1 MTRIWPLTSTEV
13 PENRSEIAY
22 VEPSARMTWSLLA
35 PERSLAS
42 CRVTVGVV
50 GTAAPKAARKEQRAK
65 IVDFIL
71 MFCLKVEG
79 W

>member
-1 MTRIWPLTSTEV
+1 
-13 PENRSEIAY
+13 
-22 VEPSARMTWSLLA
+22 
-35 PERSLAS
+35 
-42 CRVTVGVV
+42 VV